1 MPRVLLAFLL
11 LFALQ
16 AQPARADWFEDFKQN
31 ATDEQLLQLLYEMP
45 KGGDLHHHMSGS
57 GFAEWWYELGVAA
70 EERGYKYY
78 TKVKLNNCRDY
89 GWQGFDTTPYHL
101 MFQTILEAKWQALPE
116 CEQGEY
122 LPLADL
128 DERQKRGFM
137 SSIVL
142 DKPYEGREE
151 FFEAHWQRLGDL
163 TGDPYLRGDLI
174 ARQFQAFADE
184 GLIYVEPMVTAFG
197 YEEPDGTAIPPNVVA
212 EIFRERLKQKD
223 IIDTGLTY
231 RFQQAILRFTPRA
244 EEALKYAYQFV
255 SENEP
260 YVAVNM
266 VGRED
271 DDKGYPLRFLPT
283 LREMRLAHNN
293 VRLSIHAGEVDEPNS
308 HVRDTVLLGAERIGH
323 GLNLITDPD
332 TMRLFRHGPYMVEIN
347 LISNLLLQYYD
358 DYSQHPFPE
367 YLRTGIPV
375 ALSTDD
381 RGMWDSTM
389 SDEFFVAVKEFNLS
403 WAEVKLLSENSL
415 KYAFVD
421 PETRDELLETY
432 RSRISKFESRMARK
446 GISGLSDKP
455 ALKRGFI
462 CRQYEICAP

>member
-1 MPRVLLAFLL
+1 MPRILSAFAVLLTLA
-11 LFALQ
+11 A
-16 AQPARADWFEDFKQN
+16 PATADWFEDFKAT

-57 GFAEWWYELGVAA
+57 GFAEWWYELGIAA
-70 EERGYKYY
+70 EKRGYRYY

-101 MFQTILEAKWQALPE
+101 MFQTILESKWQQLPE
-116 CEQGEY
+116 CERAEY
-122 LPLADL
+122 LPLDQL
-128 DERQKRGFM
+128 NDKQKQGFKN
-137 SSIVL
+137 SIVL

-174 ARQFQAFADE
+174 ARQFQAFAHE

-197 YEEPDGTAIPPNVVA
+197 YQEPDGTPILPNDVA
-212 EIFRERLKQKD
+212 KIFRERLKQKD
-223 IIDTGLTY
+223 IVDTGLTW
-231 RFQQAILRFTPRA
+231 RFQQAILRFTPGAEDSLRRA
-244 EEALKYAYQFV
+244 YEFV
-255 SENEP
+255 AENEP

-283 LREMRLAHNN
+283 LRELRLAHNN

-389 SDEFFVAVKEFNLS
+389 TDEFFVAVKEFNLS
-403 WAEVKLLSENSL
+403 WDEIKQLSENSL

-421 PETRDELLETY
+421 IETREGLLETY
-432 RSRISKFESRMARK
+432 RSRISRFESRVAKK
-446 GISGLSDKP
+446 GVSALGSKP

>member
-1 MPRVLLAFLL
+1 MLRFLFATLL
-11 LFALQ
+11 LFTFNA
-16 AQPARADWFEDFKQN
+16 PVFADWFEDFKAS

-57 GFAEWWYELGVAA
+57 GFSEWWYELGVAA
-70 EERGYKYY
+70 EKRGYRFY

-101 MFQTILEAKWQALPE
+101 MFQTILEAKWRKLPE
-116 CEQGEY
+116 CEQAEY
-122 LPLADL
+122 LPLSEL
-128 DERQKRGFM
+128 DERQKEGFLN
-137 SSIVL
+137 SIVL

-163 TGDPYLRGDLI
+163 TSDPYLRGDLI
-174 ARQFQAFADE
+174 ARHFQAFADE

-197 YEEPDGTAIPPNVVA
+197 YQTPDGSPIPADHVA
-212 EIFRERLKQKD
+212 VIFRERLSQKD
-223 IIDTGLTY
+223 IVDTELTY
-231 RFQQAILRFTPRA
+231 RFQQAILRFTPGAEASLRRA
-244 EEALKYAYQFV
+244 YEFV
-255 SENEP
+255 ANNEP

-271 DDKGYPLRFLPT
+271 DDKGHPLRFLPT
-283 LREMRLAHNN
+283 LRELRHEFNN
-293 VRLSIHAGEVDEPNS
+293 VRLSIHAGEVDEPND
-308 HVRDTVLLGAERIGH
+308 HVRDTVLLGADRIGH

-332 TMRLFRHGPYMVEIN
+332 MMRQFRHGPYLVEIN

-367 YLRTGIPV
+367 YLRIGIPV

-389 SDEFFVAVKEFNLS
+389 SDEFFVGVKEFDLS
-403 WAEVKLLSENSL
+403 WAEVKRLSENSL

-421 PETRDELLETY
+421 PETREELLDTY
-432 RSRISKFESRMARK
+432 RSRIARFESRMARK
-446 GISGLSDKP
+446 GISGLKKQDAP
-455 ALKRGFI
+455 KRGFI
-462 CRQYEICAP
+462 CRHYEICAP

>member
-1 MPRVLLAFLL
+1 MLRLL
-11 LFALQ
+11 LSVLFLFSVNSL
-16 AQPARADWFEDFKQN
+16 ARADWFEDFKKS

-57 GFAEWWYELGVAA
+57 GFAEWWLELGIAA
-70 EERGYKYY
+70 EKNGYRYY

-101 MFQTILEAKWQALPE
+101 MFQTILESKWQALPE
-116 CEQGEY
+116 CERQEFV
-122 LPLADL
+122 AL
-128 DERQKRGFM
+128 DALDDRQKEGFLN
-137 SSIVL
+137 SIVL
-142 DKPYEGREE
+142 DKPHEGREE

-163 TGDPYLRGDLI
+163 TGDPYLRGELI
-174 ARQFQAFADE
+174 ARHFRAFADE

-197 YEEPDGTAIPPNVVA
+197 YEKPDGTPIPANDVA
-212 EIFRERLKQKD
+212 AIFRDRLKQKD
-223 IIDTGLTY
+223 IVDTGLTY
-231 RFQQAILRFTPRA
+231 RFQQAILRFTPMA
-244 EEALKYAYQFV
+244 EDSLKHAYKLV
-255 SENEP
+255 AENEP

-283 LREMRLAHNN
+283 LRELRHEYNN

-332 TMRLFRHGPYMVEIN
+332 TMRLFQHGPYMIEIN

-389 SDEFFVAVKEFNLS
+389 TDEFLVAVKEFNLS
-403 WAEVKLLSENSL
+403 WEEVKLLSENSL
-415 KYAFVD
+415 RYAFVE
-421 PETRDELLETY
+421 PETRDKMLETY
-432 RSRISKFESRMARK
+432 RERIAKFEKRMSKRGGPKFDQLDAPR
-446 GISGLSDKP
+446 
-455 ALKRGFI
+455 RGFI
-462 CRQYEICAP
+462 CRQYGICAP

>member
-11 LFALQ
+11 LFALH
-16 AQPARADWFEDFKQN
+16 AQTARADWFEDFKQN

-223 IIDTGLTY
+223 IVDTGLTY
-231 RFQQAILRFTPRA
+231 RFQQAILRFTPLA

>member
-1 MPRVLLAFLL
+1 MPRVLLAFLSFL
-11 LFALQ
+11 VLH
-16 AQPARADWFEDFKQN
+16 AQIARADWFEDVKEN
-31 ATDEQLLQLLYEMP
+31 ATDEQLLQLLYQMP

-57 GFAEWWYELGVAA
+57 GFAEWWLELGVAA

-101 MFQTILEAKWQALPE
+101 MFQTIVEAKWKALSE

-122 LPLADL
+122 LPLAEL
-128 DERQKRGFM
+128 NERQKQGFM
-137 SSIVL
+137 SAIVL

-163 TGDPYLRGDLI
+163 TGDPHLRGDLI

-197 YEEPDGTAIPPNVVA
+197 YQQPDGTPIAPNDVA
-212 EIFRERLKQKD
+212 ELFRERLKQKD
-223 IIDTGLTY
+223 IVDTGLTY
-231 RFQQAILRFTPRA
+231 RFQQAILRFTPSA
-244 EEALKYAYQFV
+244 EEALKFAYEFV
-255 SENEP
+255 SKNEP

-332 TMRLFRHGPYMVEIN
+332 TMRLFRHGPYMIEIN

-389 SDEFFVAVKEFNLS
+389 TDEFFVAVKEFNLS
-403 WAEVKLLSENSL
+403 WTEVKRLSENSL

-421 PETRDELLETY
+421 AETRDRLLATY
-432 RSRISKFESRMARK
+432 RSRIEKFESRMARK
-446 GISGLSDKP
+446 GLSGLSDKP

>member
-16 AQPARADWFEDFKQN
+16 AQTARADWFEDFKQN

-116 CEQGEY
+116 CEQSEY

-223 IIDTGLTY
+223 IVDTGLTY